1 MHRVKFIWLL
11 IVSLQLGAQTNA
23 PRQVIQLNGVWQFEQ
38 SFTAFPPFAF
48 TRNIPVPGLIHLASP
63 LIDDYEQFFQLI
75 GVSCDYFTKS
85 KCFSKKSRDE
95 IQDIVNKIK
104 KTD

>member
-1 MHRVKFIWLL
+1 MSCGLTKKKHPHQPIILKKGHEPYFLENKIVITLL
-11 IVSLQLGAQTNA
+11 EEFGVDSLMDILKDNNQNFNT
-23 PRQVIQLNGVWQFEQ
+23 
-38 SFTAFPPFAF
+38 
-48 TRNIPVPGLIHLASP
+48 
-63 LIDDYEQFFQLI
+63 DDYEQFFQLI